1 MALRKSTS
9 SFDLSI
15 ESGNRILRTS
25 NPEFS
30 AKQKLFRDQIRN
42 FDDEASD
49 DSCIFIDD
57 DDGKDADYIG
67 TASHKKAAGK
77 RTSIETV
84 RIK

>member
-1 MALRKSTS
+1 MAIRKSTS

-15 ESGNRILRTS
+15 ESGNRVLRTS

-30 AKQKLFRDQIRN
+30 AKQKRFREQIRN

-57 DDGKDADYIG
+57 DDGKDADYTG
-67 TASHKKAAGK
+67 TASHRKAPGK
-77 RTSIETV
+77 RTSTETV
-84 RIK
+84 RIQ